1 MPFSFPSRRRLA
13 TNPDDAAPLTKAENR
28 KTAELMARRYKVPGY
43 AGYGDTLLNPQFEAE
58 HCKHMKAFK
67 RGISKVSP

>member
-43 AGYGDTLLNPQFEAE
+43 GDTLLNPQFEAE
-58 HCKHMKAFK
+58 HCKAHE
-67 RGISKVSP
+67 GIQKGN